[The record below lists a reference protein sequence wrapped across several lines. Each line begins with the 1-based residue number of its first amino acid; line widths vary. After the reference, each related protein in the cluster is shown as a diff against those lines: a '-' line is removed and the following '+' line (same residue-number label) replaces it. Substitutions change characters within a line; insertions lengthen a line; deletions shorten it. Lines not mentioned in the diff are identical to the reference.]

1 MRDLHWELS
10 TLYEIGR
17 MLSASPELDDLAQ
30 TIVEAAVNLAT
41 ADASWLALHDKQRK
55 VFFYGASHNVPSN
68 LARELISIVGDRL
81 PVESTNL
88 HDPIILTDIAD
99 HPGLRILADKTSLR
113 AGVVVPIVHK
123 DAPAGI
129 LAVFWNRSGRI
140 LSERIEPVFLLAN
153 QAGAA
158 IETARLLEEARQRSA
173 ALVAISK
180 VAQTIGASTD
190 MRWALNVVMDEA
202 NRLLGSDSS
211 VIRLVDTSSGDLPIR
226 ASRGYSKQ
234 TLKRLRLKVGYGIPG
249 WVAENGTPVI
259 VNDCASEPR
268 MDYYPRDAEPLSS
281 LISVPLL
288 LEGRTIGVLT
298 VGSREPKWFTEEDQ
312 HLLLT
317 LAGQAAVA
325 IENARLYEAAKR
337 RLSEQKILY
346 RLAQELAS
354 TPDVPSVLKFIVTH
368 MSQSFGAKF
377 GSLRLLDETGEYL
390 LTGAIYGITDEYT
403 KVANDNVQMP
413 LAPDT
418 PTGQSPAALAVRNK
432 RICAIQN
439 IFKDRRFAAWR
450 EMARMDGYTSLV
462 AVPLIPADTPIGVL
476 SLYYRDARKLQPSE
490 HELLQTAGRTAA
502 IALQRAMLDERLLKE
517 EVTRRA
523 LEEIS
528 HLKTE
533 FVSLVSHE
541 LRTPLT
547 SIQGYVKMM
556 LAGHSGE
563 LNELQ
568 NEFMSTVSRNT
579 DRLIALVNDLLDI
592 SKIQSGRLDLVLQP
606 LDIAD
611 LFSRELD
618 SLKSLSDDKGVT
630 IVTDI
635 ESGVP
640 LVRGDTQRLGQIIA
654 NLVSNALKYSPDAT
668 TIKLTAHQVDKNVLV
683 KVIDAGMGIAPE
695 ERSKL
700 FQMFYRGETDAV
712 RQIRGTGLGLA
723 ITKHLVEMHG
733 GKIWVESEKG
743 HGSTF
748 SFTIPIATSGA

>member
-30 TIVEAAVNLAT
+30 TVVEAAVSLAT
-41 ADASWLALHDKQRK
+41 ADAAWLALHDKQRK
-55 VFFYGASHNVPSN
+55 VFFYGASHNLPTDV
-68 LARELISIVGDRL
+68 ARELINILEDRL
-81 PVESTNL
+81 PADTTGRIEPL
-88 HDPIILTDIAD
+88 ILTDIAEHD
-99 HPGLRILADKTSLR
+99 GLQGLSRRTTLKAAVIVPIIHKDSP
-113 AGVVVPIVHK
+113 AGV
-123 DAPAGI
+123 

-140 LSERIEPVFLLAN
+140 LSERMEPVFLLAN

-202 NRLLGSDSS
+202 NRLLGTDVST
-211 VIRLVDTSSGDLPIR
+211 IRLIDPNTGDLPVR
-226 ASRGYSKQ
+226 ASRGLSKQ
-234 TLKRLRLKVGYGIPG
+234 TIRKARLKIGQGVPG
-249 WVAENGTPVI
+249 WVAQHGKPI
-259 VNDCASEPR
+259 IANDCRAEPR
-268 MDYYPRDAEPLSS
+268 MEYYPQDAEPLSS

-298 VGSREPKWFTEEDQ
+298 VACREPKWFTEEDRN
-312 HLLLT
+312 LLMI

-325 IENARLYEAAKR
+325 IENARLYEQARR

-368 MSQSFGAKF
+368 LSQSFGAKF
-377 GSLRLLDETGEYL
+377 GSIRLLDESGEYL
-390 LTGAIYGITDEYT
+390 QTGAIYGVSDEYT
-403 KVANDNVQMP
+403 RIANENVQIP
-413 LAPDT
+413 IT
-418 PTGQSPAALAVRNK
+418 PGTPNGQSPAALAIRNR
-432 RICAIQN
+432 RICAVNN
-439 IFKDRRFAAWR
+439 IFRDRRFTAWR
-450 EMARMDGYTSLV
+450 EMARMDRYTSVV
-462 AVPLIPADTPIGVL
+462 AVPLIPADAPIGVL

-547 SIQGYVKMM
+547 SIQGYVKLM
-556 LAGHSGE
+556 LAGHSGD
-563 LNELQ
+563 LNEIQ
-568 NEFMSTVSRNT
+568 SEFLGTVSRNT

-592 SKIQSGRLDLVLQP
+592 SKIQSGKLDLVLEP
-606 LDIAD
+606 LSIKEVIE
-611 LFSRELD
+611 RETE
-618 SLKSLSDDKGVT
+618 SLKALADDKR
-630 IVTDI
+630 INILTDI
-635 ESGVP
+635 EP
-640 LVRGDTQRLGQIIA
+640 ALPPVRADPHRIGQIIA
-654 NLVSNALKYSPDAT
+654 NLVSNALKYSMDST
-668 TIKLTAHQVDKNVLV
+668 TIKLAAYRVDKNVLI

-695 ERSKL
+695 ERGKL
-700 FQMFYRGETDAV
+700 FHMFYRGESDAV
-712 RQIRGTGLGLA
+712 KQIHGTGLGLA

-748 SFTIPIATSGA
+748 SFTIPIATPNV

>member
-17 MLSASPELDDLAQ
+17 MLSASPELNDLAS
-30 TIVEAAVNLAT
+30 TIVEEAVNLAT

-55 VFFYGASHNVPSN
+55 VFFYGASHNLPTD
-68 LARELISIVGDRL
+68 LARELIGILEDQL
-81 PVESTNL
+81 QADSTGSF
-88 HDPIILTDIAD
+88 DPIILTDIAE
-99 HPGLRILADKTSLR
+99 HHGLKALANETSLK
-113 AGVVVPIVHK
+113 AAVILPIVHK
-123 DAPAGI
+123 DSPAGV

-140 LSERIEPVFLLAN
+140 LSERMEPVFLLAD

-158 IETARLLEEARQRSA
+158 IENARLLEEARQRSA

-202 NRLLGSDSS
+202 NRLLGTEMSS
-211 VIRLVDTSSGDLPIR
+211 IRLMDTNTGDLAIR
-226 ASRGYSKQ
+226 ASRGFSKQ
-234 TLKRLRLKVGYGIPG
+234 TLKRIRLKVGQGVPG
-249 WVAENGTPVI
+249 WVAEHGTPLI
-259 VNDCASEPR
+259 VNDSRNEPR
-268 MDYYPRDAEPLSS
+268 LDYYPHDAEHISS
-281 LISVPLL
+281 MVCVPLL

-298 VGSREPKWFTEEDQ
+298 VARSEPKWFTEEDQ
-312 HLLLT
+312 NLLLI

-325 IENARLYEAAKR
+325 IENTRLYDQAKR

-368 MSQSFGAKF
+368 ITQSFGAKF
-377 GSLRLLDETGEYL
+377 GSLRMLDETGDYL

-403 KVANDNVQMP
+403 KVANQNVQMA

-418 PTGQSPAALAVRNK
+418 PTGQSPAALAIRNK
-432 RICAIQN
+432 RICTVSN
-439 IFKDRRFAAWR
+439 IFKDRRFTAWR

-462 AVPLIPADTPIGVL
+462 AVPLIPADSPIGVL
-476 SLYYRDARKLQPSE
+476 SLYFRDVRKLQPSE
-490 HELLQTAGRTAA
+490 SELLQTAARTSA

-547 SIQGYVKMM
+547 SIHGYVKLMV
-556 LAGHSGE
+556 AGHSGE
-563 LNELQ
+563 LNEIQ
-568 NEFMSTVSRNT
+568 TEFLNTVSRNT

-592 SKIQSGRLDLVLQP
+592 SRIQSGRLDLVLEP
-606 LDIAD
+606 LDLRELFERELESLKAIAD
-611 LFSRELD
+611 DR
-618 SLKSLSDDKGVT
+618 GIT

-635 ESGVP
+635 EPSIP
-640 LVRGDTQRLGQIIA
+640 MVRADTHRLGQIIA
-654 NLVSNALKYSPDAT
+654 NLVSNALKYSAEST
-668 TIKLTAHQVDKNVLV
+668 TIKLAAYRVDKNVLI

-695 ERSKL
+695 ERGKL
-700 FQMFYRGETDAV
+700 FQMFYRAENDAI

-748 SFTIPIATSGA
+748 SFTIPIAAPTT